1 MPKAKKKAKDKP
13 IIGLGKNI
21 DNLTVQKST
30 PLLTLFHSEMTLAE
44 FKLLDTYLARIDSH
58 NPDNRVVIIEKG
70 ELEKLLHVKK
80 INIANLKVRL
90 KHLLSNVIEI
100 EDNETKKSV
109 RMITLFE
116 SAFADQDDEG
126 LWQIQL
132 ECTAKAMKYIFNIEN
147 IGYLRYKLK
156 CVTSLKSRQAYI
168 LFLYLESNRFR
179 SPFVVELDE
188 LKKIL
193 CCEKEATYRQYKR
206 FNDLVLKRIHKEVN
220 EKTECKFQYET
231 VKKGRSVVAIRFRL
245 DSKSNPDYELS
256 EETPIVI
263 NQSNPEVWKQPLE
276 QFELTDEQYDM
287 IRSLLV
293 TVPDD
298 KLPQTP
304 ACAGSIDLMR
314 YHYIDQK
321 TNAIKERN
329 QQKTIKNKYAYLVK
343 MIKKD
348 IAKG

>member
-1 MPKAKKKAKDKP
+1 MPNGKKKVKDKP

-21 DNLTVQKST
+21 DNLTVQKSK
-30 PLLTLFHSEMTLAE
+30 PFLSLFQSEMTLAE
-44 FKLLDTYLARIDSH
+44 FKILDTYLARVDSH
-58 NPDNRVVIIEKG
+58 NPDNRIVMFEKG
-70 ELEKLLHVKK
+70 ELEELLHVKK
-80 INIANLKVRL
+80 INISDLDKRL
-90 KHLLSNVIEI
+90 THLMSHVIKIDDDESKKGF
-100 EDNETKKSV
+100 TK
-109 RMITLFE
+109 ITLFE
-116 SAFADQDDEG
+116 RAVTEQDDNG

-132 ECTAKAMKYIFNIEN
+132 ECTPSAMKYVFNLEN
-147 IGYLRYKLK
+147 IGYLRYKLRSI
-156 CVTSLKSRQAYI
+156 TALKSRQAYI
-168 LFLYLESNRFR
+168 LFLFLELNRFR
-179 SPFVVELDE
+179 SPFVVELEE

-193 CCEKEATYRQYKR
+193 CCDKEEHYKEFKR
-206 FNDLVLKRIHKEVN
+206 FNDKVLKRICKEIN

-245 DSKSNPDYELS
+245 DSTSNPGYELS
-256 EETPIVI
+256 EKTSIVI
-263 NQSNPEVWKQPLE
+263 DQSNQEVWKQPLE
-276 QFELTDEQYDM
+276 QFDLTNEQYDM

-321 TNAIKERN
+321 SNTIKERN

-348 IAKG
+348 IAEK